1 MDGSDGIVD
10 EHIQTTRE
18 SLQIFFSSNLI
29 KYTAHSSNNLPFPK
43 RPVIVMSTQ
52 AINCVKETNND
63 VVFFSCTQT
72 HRDSIKKKNKK
83 KEREFVDLE
92 EEFLK
97 KRNIYF
103 YTIALKKWRVIF
115 LSFLKKK
122 NHRLKRSFRQNG

>member
-1 MDGSDGIVD
+1 LYFFLAHRHTGIP
-10 EHIQTTRE
+10 
-18 SLQIFFSSNLI
+18 L
-29 KYTAHSSNNLPFPK
+29 K
-43 RPVIVMSTQ
+43 
-52 AINCVKETNND
+52 
-63 VVFFSCTQT
+63 
-72 HRDSIKKKNKK
+72 KKKNKK

-122 NHRLKRSFRQNG
+122 KPSSEEEL